1 MQSECIRGLPG
12 NIRQHLSE
20 IESLKGF
27 ETQLFHAN
35 AFKRWAR
42 KRVQGFKSL
51 DLDPREKHINASRTQ
66 DDLAGHKTYSSAVT
80 SKEVKSTWLQRARLW
95 YWLVPELELPTKN
108 LMARFAGHKASPI
121 SFDNP
126 IKVIKQELA
135 VTKYRSLA
143 RRILTKGQFPPFLLG
158 MDPASIL

>member
-1 MQSECIRGLPG
+1 LPG

-20 IESLKGF
+20 IDSLREF
-27 ETQLFHAN
+27 ETQVFHAN

-42 KRVQGFKSL
+42 KRIQGPESL
-51 DLDPREKHINASRTQ
+51 DPGPREKHINASRIQ
-66 DDLAGHKTYSSAVT
+66 DDLVGLKTLSSAVT

-95 YWLVPELELPTKN
+95 YWLLPELEKPTKN
-108 LMARFAGHKASPI
+108 LKARYAGHKASPI

-158 MDPASIL
+158 MDPASVL